1 MATKLIP
8 RLQDGGMLM
17 KYPSMANQQKLGSSL
32 VEQQL
37 LKARNAQA
45 PPMKPITPIALNNSY
60 AGQMTGLGNLP
71 GTGIDTKTL
80 ATPTTGTETGMSSGA
95 IGSIAQGVAGMGIA
109 GIDAF
114 SKAPGSDEFGTIK
127 PEAAGNTIAKSTLK
141 SAGTGAATGAAIG
154 SVVPVLG
161 TAVGAVA
168 GGIIGAATGFFKG
181 KKDAKLNETQYNNSY
196 SGNYGQFYGNQ
207 YANQFAAMKGKD
219 GMKLKTA
226 NVMKNITP
234 SATLVPKLKHG
245 GPINVIAAGKLHKE
259 NNNLGNGDKGIPVVN
274 KKGRKIFELEKEEWI
289 INLKATKQIEE
300 LVKKYNASKEDSTLE
315 TLGKLVHS
323 ELTTNTQDNSNK
335 FGLEV

>member
-17 KYPSMANQQKLGSSL
+17 KYPSMASQQKLGSSL

-45 PPMKPITPIALNNSY
+45 PPMKPIAPIALNNSY
-60 AGQMTGLGNLP
+60 AGQLTGLGNAP
-71 GTGIDTKTL
+71 GTTFDTKSL
-80 ATPTTGTETGMSSGA
+80 AGA
-95 IGSIAQGVAGMGIA
+95 KGPVGALAEAAPKPEQIIAGVNTMATM

-114 SKAPGSDEFGTIK
+114 SKDTGVDEFGIKK
-127 PEAAGNTIAKSTLK
+127 PEAAGATVGK
-141 SAGTGAATGAAIG
+141 SALSGASTGAQVG
-154 SVVPVLG
+154 SMLG
-161 TAVGAVA
+161 PWGAVGGALI
-168 GGIIGAATGFFKG
+168 GGTLGFFKG
-181 KKDAKLNETQYNNSY
+181 KKDAKEGEKQFNSAH
-196 SGNYGQFYGNQ
+196 SAAYGQFYGNQ

-234 SATLVPKLKHG
+234 STTLVPKLKHG

-300 LVKKYNASKEDSTLE
+300 LVKKYNASKDDSTLE